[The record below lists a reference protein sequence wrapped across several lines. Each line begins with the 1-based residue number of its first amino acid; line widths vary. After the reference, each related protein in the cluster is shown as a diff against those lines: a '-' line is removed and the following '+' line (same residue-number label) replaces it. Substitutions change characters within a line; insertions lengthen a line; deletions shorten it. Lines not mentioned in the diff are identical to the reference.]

1 MAEFSLK
8 DSYLELF
15 EKTPMFLPEGFVSD
29 ATGLIIEGT
38 CPGAGIGS
46 ICEISADKKIL
57 AEVTGFRNDK
67 ILMMPYEEAAGIR
80 QGAAI
85 RLVRKQATFRVSDDL
100 IGRIIDG
107 LGRPIDDKPELDGG
121 TEYRLYSRPLNPMR
135 RERITKPLDLGIRAI
150 NSLLTVGKGQRLSV
164 MAGSGVGKSVLMS
177 MIARSTKAD
186 VNVIALVGERGRE
199 VREFIEESLGP
210 EGLKRSIVICATS
223 DVSPVLRMRAAF
235 VATTIA
241 EHFRAQS
248 KDVLLM
254 MDSVTRFAMAQR
266 EVGLASGEPPTT
278 KGYPPSVFAM
288 LPRLFERAGN
298 LTSGGSIT
306 GIYTVLTEADDI
318 NDVIGDTVRSIVDG
332 HIVLSRK
339 LASKNHFPAIDV
351 PLSSSRVM
359 PNVVSSDQVS
369 NAAKLK
375 KILAVYAEAEDL
387 INIGAYV
394 KGSNP
399 EIDEAIQLIQP
410 IREFLKQGPKEIV
423 SFADSFAKLKTIFD
437 AKANPKGAGA

>member
-1 MAEFSLK
+1 
-8 DSYLELF
+8 
-15 EKTPMFLPEGFVSD
+15 
-29 ATGLIIEGT
+29 
-38 CPGAGIGS
+38 
-46 ICEISADKKIL
+46 
-57 AEVTGFRNDK
+57 
-67 ILMMPYEEAAGIR
+67 
-80 QGAAI
+80 
-85 RLVRKQATFRVSDDL
+85 
-100 IGRIIDG
+100 
-107 LGRPIDDKPELDGG
+107 
-121 TEYRLYSRPLNPMR
+121 
-135 RERITKPLDLGIRAI
+135 
-150 NSLLTVGKGQRLSV
+150 
-164 MAGSGVGKSVLMS
+164 
-177 MIARSTKAD
+177 
-186 VNVIALVGERGRE
+186 
-199 VREFIEESLGP
+199 
-210 EGLKRSIVICATS
+210 
-223 DVSPVLRMRAAF
+223 
-235 VATTIA
+235 
-241 EHFRAQS
+241 
-248 KDVLLM
+248 
-254 MDSVTRFAMAQR
+254 
-266 EVGLASGEPPTT
+266 
-278 KGYPPSVFAM
+278 M

-318 NDVIGDTVRSIVDG
+318 NDIIGDTVRSIVDG

-359 PNVVSSDQVS
+359 PNVVSNDQIS